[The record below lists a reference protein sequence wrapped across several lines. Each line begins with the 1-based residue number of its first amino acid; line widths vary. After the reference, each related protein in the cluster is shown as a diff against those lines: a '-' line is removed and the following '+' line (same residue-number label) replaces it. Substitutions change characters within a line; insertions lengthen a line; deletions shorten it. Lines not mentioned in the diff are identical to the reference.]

1 MMIFSIHA
9 PDAFDITETESGHFN
24 FVSGFSMTVLVDIF
38 TDPQKIIAGFNT
50 ENICM
55 CGLREQY

>member
-9 PDAFDITETESGHFN
+9 PDAFDVTETESSHFN

-38 TDPQKIIAGFNT
+38 TDPQKVIPGFNA

-55 CGLREQY
+55 CV